1 MAGLNEGSPA
11 ILCRYRITANT
22 SPLQGENAGSIPATC
37 SIVAVT
43 VRHDIKFG
51 EHGSENPRQGSPL
64 RERWEE
70 LAHEFSRMMNVYN
83 L

>member
-1 MAGLNEGSPA
+1 MAGLSEGSPA

-51 EHGSENPRQGSPL
+51 EHGPHAAISTPKESIPYVDSLFGGRDEQ
-64 RERWEE
+64 
-70 LAHEFSRMMNVYN
+70 
-83 L
+83 